1 VPDLRVGDASTQL
14 DEYNGMGFNGP
25 WGSRGQMAAPS
36 HERQGKHSY
45 HNGLTYNGQQWQ
57 SDFYIGMTL
66 KDPFGTVVVFT
77 SVK

>member
-1 VPDLRVGDASTQL
+1 
-14 DEYNGMGFNGP
+14 
-25 WGSRGQMAAPS
+25 MAAPS